1 MKRLEDSRGKEEW
14 REKWKSGKSSGVR
27 REGKRELSSE
37 RVRRA
42 GDKKEGEAKEKALAP
57 SMERCRFDLP
67 IVCTEPS

>member
-1 MKRLEDSRGKEEW
+1 MR
-14 REKWKSGKSSGVR
+14 V
-27 REGKRELSSE
+27 GKRELSSE

-42 GDKKEGEAKEKALAP
+42 GDRKEGEAKEKALAP